1 MRVYRWDLDKTYLQT
16 DFESLRGLIRSAT
29 EPAHEKQ
36 SVPGAA
42 ALLRALGADP
52 GNRITIVSGSP
63 RQMRDVLI
71 EKLQLDGVRFDSLVL
86 KDPLGHLRKGEFR
99 AVKGQ
104 FGYKLPV
111 LLEQRQGL
119 GRGVSETLFGD
130 DAEVD
135 ALVYGVYADAVAGR
149 LTPAEVSRIMETAG
163 AYPDRIDAAL
173 DALSRVGRA
182 EAVHRIFIR
191 LERPRAPEAFA
202 PLGRR
207 VVPVHSWW
215 QATLVLLADGHID
228 GRAAGAVLREL
239 ADAGRDGFAI
249 ASLTQDIVR
258 RGFVGPSLLDRVE
271 GHDAL
276 LAPARRSLARL
287 REAVEPP
294 ALVPPVQAPDYIA
307 LVRGWDR
314 RG

>member
-16 DFESLRGLIRSAT
+16 DFESLRGLFRSAT

-36 SVPGAA
+36 AVPGAA
-42 ALLRALGADP
+42 ALMRALGADP

-63 RQMRDVLI
+63 RQMRDVLV
-71 EKLQLDGVRFDSLVL
+71 EKLRLDGVRFDSLVL

-111 LLEQRQGL
+111 LLEQREGL
-119 GRGVSETLFGD
+119 GRSVSETLFGD

-135 ALVYGVYADAVAGR
+135 ALVYAVYADAVAGR
-149 LTPAEVSRIMETAG
+149 LSPAQVSRIMEAAG

-173 DALSRVGRA
+173 DALARVGRA

-191 LERPRAPEAFA
+191 LERPRAPRAFA

-215 QATLVLLADGHID
+215 QAALVLLADGHV
-228 GRAAGAVLREL
+228 GAHAVSAVLREL
-239 ADAGRDGFAI
+239 ADAGADAFTI

-258 RGFVGPSLLDRVE
+258 RGFVGPDLLERVE
-271 GHDAL
+271 GYGPL
-276 LAPARRSLARL
+276 LDPARRAMRHLAD
-287 REAVEPP
+287 
-294 ALVPPVQAPDYIA
+294 ALSPQPLKPPVQAPDYIA